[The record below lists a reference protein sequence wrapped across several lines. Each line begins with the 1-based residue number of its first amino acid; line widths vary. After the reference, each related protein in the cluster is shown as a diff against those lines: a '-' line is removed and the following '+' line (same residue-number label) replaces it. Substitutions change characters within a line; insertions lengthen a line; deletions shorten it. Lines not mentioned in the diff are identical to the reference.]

1 MCELRRIGDAY
12 LRVLAF
18 VVCLNLAA
26 LPAVGGENQAK
37 EVVAAIQQ
45 KYRSINSIEAAFAQR
60 NYIASLDQSREFR
73 GTLFLKRPNLF
84 AMEVEFPNRQQQILD
99 GEFFWNYTSATNQA
113 VKSRL
118 APDFA
123 EHPLVNLLTTMEN
136 LEKDFTVA
144 LGDRE
149 DSPDY
154 SLTLGPRAEDPEF
167 QEVILAVSKQ
177 GLEVKE
183 IIVLYESGDSTQ
195 LILSQLRENPAISPS
210 RFTFTPPEGVEIVE
224 APAPR
229 K

>member
-1 MCELRRIGDAY
+1 MCEAKRIGE
-12 LRVLAF
+12 
-18 VVCLNLAA
+18 VCLRALALVVLLSAAA
-26 LPAVGGENQAK
+26 LPAFGGEDRAR

-84 AMEVEFPNRQQQILD
+84 AMEVDFPNRQQQILD

-136 LEKDFTVA
+136 LEKDFTVV
-144 LGDRE
+144 LSDRE

-154 SLTLGPRAEDPEF
+154 SLTLGPKAQDPEF

-177 GLEVKE
+177 GLGVKE

-195 LILSQLRENPAISPS
+195 LILTQPRENPAIAPS
-210 RFTFTPPEGVEIVE
+210 RFTFSPPAGVEIVE